1 MATYC
6 TIPIAKAALKAL
18 LEARAGLAGVTIG
31 WDRSAELMQG
41 TDRVYLF
48 DTVEHEREWLAL
60 GQRRIEETYT
70 LQVVADT
77 FGSGADPTATE
88 TRLWELVAEV
98 ELTVK
103 EDFDVLA
110 GATNWISKPDGTTTT
125 LVPTDEGWIAG
136 ATVRIACQAR
146 I

>member
-6 TIPIAKAALKAL
+6 TIPLAKAALKVL
-18 LEARAGLAGVTIG
+18 LEARAGLAGVPIG
-31 WDRSAELMQG
+31 WDRGAELMIG
-41 TDRVYLF
+41 TDRIYLF
-48 DTVEHEREWLAL
+48 DTVEHNRDWIAL
-60 GQRRIEETYT
+60 GQRRIDEDYT
-70 LQVVADT
+70 LQVVVDT

-103 EDFDVLA
+103 ESFVVLV
-110 GATNWISKPDGTTTT
+110 GATNWISKPDGTTTN
-125 LVPTDEGWIAG
+125 LIPTDEGWIAS
-136 ATVRIACQAR
+136 ATVRINCEAR

>member
-6 TIPIAKAALKAL
+6 TIPIAKAAFKAV

-31 WDRSAELMQG
+31 WDRAAELMQG

-48 DTVEHEREWLAL
+48 DTIEHNRDWIVL
-60 GQRRIEETYT
+60 GQRRIDEEYT
-70 LQVVADT
+70 LQVVVDT

-98 ELTVK
+98 ELGVINDFVTV
-103 EDFDVLA
+103 A
-110 GATNWISKPDGTTTT
+110 GTTHWISKPDGTTSS
-125 LVPTDEGWIAG
+125 LVPTDEGWIAS
-136 ATVRIACQAR
+136 ATVRIACEAR

>member
-31 WDRSAELMQG
+31 WDRSAETMNG
-41 TDRVYLF
+41 NDRVYLF
-48 DTVEHEREWLAL
+48 DTIEHEREWVVL
-60 GQRRIEETYT
+60 GQRRIDEEYT
-70 LQVVADT
+70 LQVVVDT
-77 FGSGADPTATE
+77 FGSGNDPTATE

-98 ELTVK
+98 EQCVIT
-103 EDFDVLA
+103 DFVVVA
-110 GATNWISKPDGTTTT
+110 GTNHWISKPDGTTTN
-125 LVPTDEGWIAG
+125 LVPTDEGWIAN
-136 ATVRIACQAR
+136 ATVRIACEAR